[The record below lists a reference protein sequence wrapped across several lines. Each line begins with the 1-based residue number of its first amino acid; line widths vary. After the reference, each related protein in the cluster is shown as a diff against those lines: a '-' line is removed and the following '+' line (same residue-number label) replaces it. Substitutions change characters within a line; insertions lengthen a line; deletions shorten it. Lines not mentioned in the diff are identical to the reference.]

1 MGRKSKIAAVVL
13 SISVLLGGCSLGKN
27 DIVFTTG
34 LSANEVFKIE
44 HEKVSLA
51 EAKVYLCNYQNLYGN
66 VYGIDLWEQQYQT
79 DDLEQYVK
87 DVTLSEMTRVI
98 CMDQLAEQKEIT
110 LSKEEKTNLKLAA
123 KEYYESLNEEE
134 KSYMDVSEATIEKLY
149 ENYALASKV
158 YTSLTTGVNEEVSDD
173 EARVM
178 EAQQIYVKDQNRAGE
193 VASRLANGEDF
204 RTVAADYNEAAQID
218 ITFGRDEMPKEVEDI
233 AFNLMMM
240 KYQEALRQ
248 RMVIIL
254 SSASINSIRS

>member
-13 SISVLLGGCSLGKN
+13 GISVLLGGCSLGKT

-173 EARVM
+173 EARV
-178 EAQQIYVKDQNRAGE
+178 
-193 VASRLANGEDF
+193 
-204 RTVAADYNEAAQID
+204 
-218 ITFGRDEMPKEVEDI
+218 I
-233 AFNLMMM
+233 AFLNVTTPPMP
-240 KYQEALRQ
+240 R
-248 RMVIIL
+248 
-254 SSASINSIRS
+254 

>member
-87 DVTLSEMTRVI
+87 YI
-98 CMDQLAEQKEIT
+98 IGNDQGNLHGPAGRAEG
-110 LSKEEKTNLKLAA
+110 
-123 KEYYESLNEEE
+123 
-134 KSYMDVSEATIEKLY
+134 
-149 ENYALASKV
+149 NYFK
-158 YTSLTTGVNEEVSDD
+158 
-173 EARVM
+173 
-178 EAQQIYVKDQNRAGE
+178 
-193 VASRLANGEDF
+193 
-204 RTVAADYNEAAQID
+204 
-218 ITFGRDEMPKEVEDI
+218 
-233 AFNLMMM
+233 
-240 KYQEALRQ
+240 
-248 RMVIIL
+248 
-254 SSASINSIRS
+254 

>member
-13 SISVLLGGCSLGKN
+13 GISVFLGGCSLGKT

-178 EAQQIYVKDQNRAGE
+178 EAQQIYVAAVLGSHVVHAVAVLSAEVLLVKVEKDSGAQLCAFVEWGVILGILE
-193 VASRLANGEDF
+193 SVIASYPCA
-204 RTVAADYNEAAQID
+204 
-218 ITFGRDEMPKEVEDI
+218 
-233 AFNLMMM
+233 
-240 KYQEALRQ
+240 
-248 RMVIIL
+248 
-254 SSASINSIRS
+254 

>member
-13 SISVLLGGCSLGKN
+13 GISVLLGGCSLGKT

-134 KSYMDVSEATIEKLY
+134 KVIWMSV
-149 ENYALASKV
+149 
-158 YTSLTTGVNEEVSDD
+158 
-173 EARVM
+173 
-178 EAQQIYVKDQNRAGE
+178 
-193 VASRLANGEDF
+193 
-204 RTVAADYNEAAQID
+204 
-218 ITFGRDEMPKEVEDI
+218 
-233 AFNLMMM
+233 
-240 KYQEALRQ
+240 RQ
-248 RMVIIL
+248 P
-254 SSASINSIRS
+254 